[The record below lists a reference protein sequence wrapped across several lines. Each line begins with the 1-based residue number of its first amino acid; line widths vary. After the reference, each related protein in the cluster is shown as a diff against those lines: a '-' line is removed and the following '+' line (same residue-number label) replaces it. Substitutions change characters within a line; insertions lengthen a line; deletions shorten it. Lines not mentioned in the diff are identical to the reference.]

1 MMRFNFWTAQES
13 KSRRRRRAISRV
25 NVFFVVTVRV
35 GGVGSLCLEGERMEL
50 LLRGVL
56 GFPTIGR
63 EGGV

>member
-1 MMRFNFWTAQES
+1 MRFNFWTAQES
-13 KSRRRRRAISRV
+13 KRRRAISRV

-35 GGVGSLCLEGERMEL
+35 GGVGGLCLEGERMKF

-63 EGGV
+63 